1 MNDKCNPACAGRS
14 CSSVAPVVL
23 ACQVVQPGQQPVGA
37 DYACWHPFIL
47 VYTGLPHMWHAC
59 HTASVAY
66 ILLLSVRCSRSRPE
80 RPARPLRYN
89 PSGGPQT
96 QARRIIPIAD
106 CGDLASTRARCP
118 RDIYAHGRV
127 GRFCTDQHFA
137 CLPCCSGVQRMQLI
151 ELLFT
156 SHLPAKDGS
165 TGPLVAPR
173 SRLIC
178 VLCTCG
184 WCSTWC
190 CG

>member
-1 MNDKCNPACAGRS
+1 MISATLLALGGLAAV
-14 CSSVAPVVL
+14 VAPVVL

-37 DYACWHPFIL
+37 HYACWHPFIL

-96 QARRIIPIAD
+96 QARRIISIAD

-118 RDIYAHGRV
+118 RDIYAHGGLV
-127 GRFCTDQHFA
+127 VSVLTSTLHA
-137 CLPCCSGVQRMQLI
+137 CHAAVVCNACS
-151 ELLFT
+151 
-156 SHLPAKDGS
+156 
-165 TGPLVAPR
+165 
-173 SRLIC
+173 
-178 VLCTCG
+178 
-184 WCSTWC
+184 
-190 CG
+190 